1 MEFLTLL
8 LITLMGLVSP
18 VGFVADRLAADALR
32 QRLESAEDL
41 DVRIDNAPSYRLA
54 QGRVQRV
61 RVAGEGIVPLEGVRI
76 EELNLEAEGVALDP
90 GELRDGTVELKGPLE
105 AGIQLVLTEEDL
117 NQALQSPVVTE
128 WLEDASV
135 QVPGAASIG
144 MERYTLLNP
153 QIQLLEGDSQGDGRG
168 DRLRFQ
174 VTLQE
179 RRNRRQI
186 PIELESG
193 FAIDGSRRVRL
204 IDPAV
209 SVEGVAVPAEL
220 LQALT
225 QGGVVDLQTLGGE
238 EILVRLLQLEVED
251 DQVAIAAWVRVAPE
265 RNTP

>member
-18 VGFVADRLAADALR
+18 VGFVADRLVEDALR

-41 DVRIDNAPSYRLA
+41 DVRIDNAPSYRLVE
-54 QGRVQRV
+54 GRVQRV
-61 RVAGEGIVPLEGVRI
+61 RVAGTGVVPLEGVRI
-76 EELNLEAEGVALDP
+76 AEVGLEAEGVALDP
-90 GELRDGTVELKGPLE
+90 AELRDGTVELEGPIE

-117 NQALQSPVVTE
+117 NQALQAPAVAE

-144 MERYTLLNP
+144 MERYDLLNP
-153 QIQLLEGDSQGDGRG
+153 QIQLLEGD
-168 DRLRFQ
+168 RLRFE

-193 FAIDGSRRVRL
+193 FAIREGRGVRL
-204 IDPAV
+204 IDPNV
-209 SVEGVAVPAEL
+209 SIEGVAVPAEL
-220 LQALT
+220 LQAFT
-225 QGGVVDLQTLGGE
+225 RGDVVDLQSVGGDE
-238 EILVRLLQLEVED
+238 LLVRLLQLEVED
-251 DQVAIAAWVRVAPE
+251 DHVAIAAWVRVAPDS
-265 RNTP
+265 NTP